1 MHAPNVAPL
10 FAVIRTGGKQ
20 YRVSAN
26 DLIVV
31 ERLADPQG
39 EPLGSGDQVAFGDVL
54 MLTDGDNINIG
65 APIVTGA
72 AVLGEIV
79 QQKRSA
85 KIRVFK
91 KRRRSTYRRRAGHR
105 QHQSVVRILEIAANG
120 LTAPLRRGEPVTPE
134 TSPVKSARADK
145 AAGAA
150 ADDLTLISGVGA
162 AIAKKLSAMG
172 VTNFQQ
178 IIDLD
183 DAALAAL
190 DEKIGFKG
198 RAIREDWR
206 AQATELKAGGT
217 PRAKIDQEAAAEKA
231 EAPAGAKKA
240 KAAKAPA
247 SDMPAPDGDGD
258 PEVAPKKP
266 RATKKKTEE

>member
-1 MHAPNVAPL
+1 MHAPNVAPK

-31 ERLADPQG
+31 ERLADAQG

-54 MLTDGDNINIG
+54 MLTDGDRVDIG
-65 APIVTGA
+65 APTLAGA
-72 AVLGEIV
+72 AVLGEVV

-91 KRRRSTYRRRAGHR
+91 KRRRSTWRRRAGHR

-120 LTAPLRRGEPVTPE
+120 LSAPLRRGMTAAPEAPPAKPV
-134 TSPVKSARADK
+134 RAAK
-145 AAGAA
+145 AAAA
-150 ADDLTLISGVGA
+150 ATVPVPVVADDLTLISGVGA
-162 AIAKKLSAMG
+162 AIAKKLNG
-172 VTNFQQ
+172 LGITNFQQ
-178 IIDLD
+178 IVDMD

-198 RAIREDWR
+198 RALREDWR
-206 AQATELKAGGT
+206 AQAAELKAGGK
-217 PRAKIDQEAAAEKA
+217 PRAKVDQQAAVEKQETPARPKKAKPAAEPDAKA
-231 EAPAGAKKA
+231 EA
-240 KAAKAPA
+240 
-247 SDMPAPDGDGD
+247 
-258 PEVAPKKP
+258 APKKP
-266 RATKKKTEE
+266 RASKKKTEE